1 MKVILTKQVKN
12 VGKAG
17 DVVNVSDGYAK
28 NFLFKQGL
36 AIEANQEN
44 MNVNTQAK
52 QKAERERAM
61 QKAEAEAL
69 AVKLKD
75 IEVVVKASTGKN
87 GQMFGSVTNK
97 EISEELEKMGYN
109 VDKKKIVLNA
119 PIKNLGT
126 YEVTCKL
133 FPEVTCKLKVVV
145 G

>member
-1 MKVILTKQVKN
+1 MYQSIRIKNIVKVHKILTKQVKN

-75 IEVVVKASTGKN
+75 IEVVVKASTG
-87 GQMFGSVTNK
+87 
-97 EISEELEKMGYN
+97 
-109 VDKKKIVLNA
+109 
-119 PIKNLGT
+119 
-126 YEVTCKL
+126 
-133 FPEVTCKLKVVV
+133 
-145 G
+145 